1 MGYDHDSIAPFDT
14 FRNDRIEANHAV
26 AVQRYIVLR
35 VIGHKAI
42 AALTSAFGASYASS
56 IHTHTIIDLIETSDY
71 YMRGFARG
79 AAERDKMDSP
89 LWNAMAA
96 ARVLISIATDETAK
110 RVERIAAAK
119 ELNVLYGITIIDE
132 KGNTRRGLTLDELLK
147 MTPTPN
153 AGDAAARKVH

>member
-1 MGYDHDSIAPFDT
+1 MNHDAIAPIDT
-14 FRNDRIEANHAV
+14 FRNDRIETHHA
-26 AVQRYIVLR
+26 ASVQRYIVLR

-42 AALTSAFGASYASS
+42 AALSSAFGPSYAMSMQAH
-56 IHTHTIIDLIETSDY
+56 IIIDLIETSDY

-79 AAERDKMDSP
+79 AAERDKLDSP

-132 KGNTRRGLTLDELLK
+132 KGNTRLGRGPSVDELLR
-147 MTPTPN
+147 MTP
-153 AGDAAARKVH
+153 DANGASERKVH

>member
-1 MGYDHDSIAPFDT
+1 MNYDAIAPIDT
-14 FRNDRIEANHAV
+14 FRNDRIETHHA
-26 AVQRYIVLR
+26 ASVQRYIVLR

-42 AALTSAFGASYASS
+42 AALSSAFGPSYAMSMQA
-56 IHTHTIIDLIETSDY
+56 HTIIDLIETSDY

-79 AAERDKMDSP
+79 AAERDKIDSP

-110 RVERIAAAK
+110 RAERIAAAK

-147 MTPTPN
+147 MTPTQN

>member
-14 FRNDRIEANHAV
+14 FRNDRIEAHHAA
-26 AVQRYIVLR
+26 AVHRYIVLR

-42 AALTSAFGASYASS
+42 AALASAFGPSYAFSM
-56 IHTHTIIDLIETSDY
+56 HAHTIIDLIETSDY

-110 RVERIAAAK
+110 RTERIAAARD
-119 ELNVLYGITIIDE
+119 LNVLYGIAIIDE
-132 KGNTRRGLTLDELLK
+132 KGNMRRGPSYEELLRMK
-147 MTPTPN
+147 P
-153 AGDAAARKVH
+153 DASDESERKVH

>member
-1 MGYDHDSIAPFDT
+1 MNYDAIAPIDT
-14 FRNDRIEANHAV
+14 FRNDRIETHHA
-26 AVQRYIVLR
+26 ASLQRYIVLR

-42 AALTSAFGASYASS
+42 AALSSAFGPSYAMSMQA
-56 IHTHTIIDLIETSDY
+56 HTIIDLIETSDY

-110 RVERIAAAK
+110 RAERIAAAK

-147 MTPTPN
+147 MTPTAN